1 MNIAAISFRPSRA
14 SSRVAESKMISMIW
28 RAQGDIFRKQNTLN
42 ANDIKQWG
50 DLFVFFHVIELNEI

>member
-50 DLFVFFHVIELNEI
+50 DLFVFFM